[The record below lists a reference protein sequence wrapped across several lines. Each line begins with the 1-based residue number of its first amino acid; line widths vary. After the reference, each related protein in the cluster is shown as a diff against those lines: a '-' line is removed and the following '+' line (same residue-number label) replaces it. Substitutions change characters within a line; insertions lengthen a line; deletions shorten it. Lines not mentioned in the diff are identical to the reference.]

1 MGSWLWVLWLWSSFV
16 PAAHAQPP
24 SPPPEAA
31 LAVKPEL
38 PENKKKEEREEAI
51 SEAEAQAERKRREKL
66 ARVIVLQPA
75 GAKVDY
81 TDATIQRNVR
91 SRIAR
96 PDAQFFPEVDLYQN
110 GRKVRDR
117 TVVPAMQPA
126 VVPEQNIERVRD
138 AVDEVSAIPWSA
150 MSPERWG
157 RKAQEL
163 RENVELLWF
172 VDRAELREPLFLLY
186 AQIGRAAENEDQ
198 IRPPFFEE
206 IGRTNVNYFY
216 FLAAQLALQDPS
228 LMNKLTDSDVH
239 GSVQY
244 LLRQLDQGAFPG
256 LTLDFEQDN
265 QFDADA
271 FGKDYEVLLNGMPT
285 EPSEAGQIDIFYGR
299 TDIYLKR
306 KDSGHGLSERLEVTK
321 LDDKIYF
328 VRDVARKKMGL
339 DFIDQLLLH
348 PNECSPALEDDIL
361 NYVAIYAKIHEKAE
375 IYIAVPENGNPNK
388 IWIWRFDRP
397 TATLQKVGGS
407 ADGFPVRFAVL
418 AQVGILY
425 NGAAPTVD
433 TTVTTP
439 GSAEGALGAL
449 DPTSRFDPGLNPAY
463 VPLSMELRIHY
474 NRLMVALG
482 GEAGFNTGGS
492 TWAET
497 YRTPG
502 RPDAVV
508 VEDLRGPV
516 ALGGRT
522 LPPDPDEIDLLE
534 GEAVYHEVRV
544 NRNLYLGP
552 HVVLGR
558 DAGVGLGPRLGTRV
572 GWTNVPYALQ
582 TTAHFGWSLEAPVV
596 KPLGDRVRPL
606 LDFDGR
612 VGLSWPFPPSLA
624 HTKKVVAYP
633 LFGMTAGVGTT
644 F

>member
-1 MGSWLWVLWLWSSFV
+1 MGSWFWMLCLWIAWV
-16 PAAHAQPP
+16 PVARAEVPDPP
-24 SPPPEAA
+24 ADAA
-31 LAVKPEL
+31 LIARPEL
-38 PENKKKEEREEAI
+38 PENKKKAEREEAI

-81 TDATIQRNVR
+81 QDPTIQRNVR

-126 VVPEQNIERVRD
+126 VVPEQNVERVRD
-138 AVDEVSAIPWSA
+138 AVDEVAAIPWSA

-163 RENVELLWF
+163 REMVELLWF
-172 VDRAELREPLFLLY
+172 VDRVELREPLFLLY

-206 IGRTNVNYFY
+206 IGRTNVNYYY

-228 LMNKLTDSDVH
+228 LMNKLTDQDVH

-244 LLRQLDQGAFPG
+244 LLQQLDQGAFPG
-256 LTLDFEQDN
+256 LTIDFEQDN

-271 FGKDYEVLLNGMPT
+271 FAKDYEVYLNGIVT
-285 EPSEAGQIDIFYGR
+285 EPSDAGQIDIFYGR

-348 PNECSPALEDDIL
+348 PNECTPSVDDDIL
-361 NYVAIYAKIHEKAE
+361 NYIAIYAKIHEKAE

-388 IWIWRFDRP
+388 IRLWRYDRP
-397 TATLQKVGGS
+397 TATLQLVGGGAS
-407 ADGFPVRFAVL
+407 DFPVRFAVL
-418 AQVGILY
+418 AQVGLLF
-425 NGAAPTVD
+425 NGATPTFD
-433 TTVTTP
+433 TSISTP
-439 GSAEGALGAL
+439 GSAEGALGSL
-449 DPTSRFDPGLNPAY
+449 NPVDRFDPGLNPAM
-463 VPLSMELRIHY
+463 VPLDLELRIHY
-474 NRLMVALG
+474 SRLMVAVG
-482 GEAGFNTGGS
+482 AEAGFNTGGS

-502 RPDAVV
+502 NPDALVV
-508 VEDLRGPV
+508 DSLRQPV
-516 ALGGRT
+516 PANGRG
-522 LPPDPDEIDLLE
+522 LPDNPDGIDISE
-534 GEAVYHEVRV
+534 GNVLYHELKV

-558 DAGVGLGPRLGTRV
+558 DAGIGFGPRLGVRV

-582 TTAHFGWSLEAPVV
+582 TTAHAGWTLPAPGI
-596 KPLGDRVRPL
+596 KSRLDRVRPL
-606 LDFDGR
+606 VDVDARFGA
-612 VGLSWPFPPSLA
+612 SWPFKPSLA
-624 HTKKVVAYP
+624 HVDKVSAYP
-633 LFGMTAGVGTT
+633 VFGLTAGVGST